1 MSDTGSTAG
10 GIVARSLKMFLCTA
24 MVAGALA
31 VHAQTYPLKPVR
43 LIVPFSPGGGTDV
56 ATRIIAPK
64 LTERFGQQ
72 IIVENRVG
80 AAGAI
85 GADATAKSA
94 PDGYTLLVGSTS
106 EMGISPSLYAKLPYD
121 VLRDFAAVAP
131 FAATPMVL
139 VVTPSL
145 PVNST
150 ADLVKLARS
159 RPGEINYGS
168 AGAGTGNHMWS
179 VMFAH
184 MTGTRLV
191 HVPYKGAAPAQT
203 DVMSGQLQMMFS
215 TLPAATP
222 FVNGGR
228 LKALAVSSAHRAPT
242 MPNVPTVAE
251 SGVPGFE
258 AVYWYGFFAP
268 AATPKDVQARIYA
281 DTSAVLR
288 LPEIVGSLSKQGLQP
303 LNHTQEAFAAFIRAE
318 MDKWGKVVKASG
330 ARVD

>member
-1 MSDTGSTAG
+1 MVETTVTR
-10 GIVARSLKMFLCTA
+10 VAALCA
-24 MVAGALA
+24 CVAWGYSIAALG
-31 VHAQTYPLKPVR
+31 QGYPAKPVR
-43 LIVPFSPGGGTDV
+43 LIVPFTPGGGTDV

-64 LTERFGQQ
+64 LAERFGQQ
-72 IIVENRVG
+72 VIVDNRTG

-85 GADATAKSA
+85 GAEATARSA

-106 EMGISPSLYAKLPYD
+106 EIGISPSLYAKLPYD

-131 FAATPMVL
+131 FSATPMVL

-150 ADLVKLARS
+150 ADLVKLARA

-184 MTGTRLV
+184 MTGTQIV

-222 FVNGGR
+222 FVNAGR
-228 LKALAVSSAHRAPT
+228 LKALAVSSAQRVPT
-242 MPNVPTVAE
+242 MPNIPTVME

-268 AATPKDVQARIYA
+268 AATPKEAQARIYA
-281 DTSAVLR
+281 DTAAVLR
-288 LPEIVGSLSKQGLQP
+288 LPEIVGNLSRQGLQP
-303 LNHTQEAFAAFIRAE
+303 INQSPDAFAAFVRAE
-318 MDKWGKVVKASG
+318 IDKWAKVVKASG

>member
-1 MSDTGSTAG
+1 MLGPAAPVFS
-10 GIVARSLKMFLCTA
+10 
-24 MVAGALA
+24 
-31 VHAQTYPLKPVR
+31 QPYPAKAVR

-56 ATRIIAPK
+56 ASRIIAPR
-64 LTERFGQQ
+64 LSERLGQQ
-72 IIVENRVG
+72 AIVDNRPG

-85 GADATAKSA
+85 GAEATARSA

-106 EMGISPSLYAKLPYD
+106 EMAISPSLYAKLPYD
-121 VLRDFAAVAP
+121 VLRDFAIVAP
-131 FAATPMVL
+131 VAATPMVL
-139 VVTPSL
+139 VVTPAL

-150 ADLVKLARS
+150 ADLIKLARA
-159 RPGEINYGS
+159 RPGEINFGS

-184 MTGTRLV
+184 MTGTKLV

-228 LKALAVSSAHRAPT
+228 LKALAVSSAQRVPT
-242 MPNVPTVAE
+242 FPNVPTVAE

-258 AVYWYGFFAP
+258 AVYWYAFFAP
-268 AATPKDVQARIYA
+268 AATPKEVQARIYA

-288 LPEIVGSLSKQGLQP
+288 LPEIAASLTKQGLQP
-303 LNHTQEAFAAFIRAE
+303 IHQSQEAFIAFVRAE
-318 MDKWGKVVKASG
+318 MDKWAKVVKASG

>member
-1 MSDTGSTAG
+1 MTTAK
-10 GIVARSLKMFLCTA
+10 LLQHL
-24 MVAGALA
+24 ALLVVSA
-31 VHAQTYPLKPVR
+31 CSMLGTSAPALSQTYPAKPVR
-43 LIVPFSPGGGTDV
+43 LIVPFTPGGGTDV

-64 LTERFGQQ
+64 LSERFGQQ
-72 IIVENRVG
+72 AVVDNRPG

-85 GADATAKSA
+85 GAEFTAKSA
-94 PDGYTLLVGSTS
+94 PDGYTLLIGSTS
-106 EMGISPSLYAKLPYD
+106 EMAISPSLYAKLPYD
-121 VLRDFAAVAP
+121 VLRDFAFVAP

-150 ADLVKLARS
+150 ADLVRLARA
-159 RPGEINYGS
+159 RPGEINFGS

-184 MTGTRLV
+184 VTGTKLV

-222 FVNGGR
+222 FVNTGR
-228 LKALAVSSAHRAPT
+228 LKALAVSSAQRAPT
-242 MPNVPTVAE
+242 MPNVPTVME

-268 AATPKDVQARIYA
+268 AATPKDVQARIFA
-281 DTSAVLR
+281 DTAAVLR
-288 LPEIVGSLSKQGLQP
+288 LPEIVANLGKQGLQP
-303 LNHTQEAFAAFIRAE
+303 INQPQEGFAAFIRAE
-318 MDKWGKVVKASG
+318 MDKWAKVVKASG

>member
-1 MSDTGSTAG
+1 MTTIRLLQCVACGVCLVLGIAAPATG
-10 GIVARSLKMFLCTA
+10 
-24 MVAGALA
+24 
-31 VHAQTYPLKPVR
+31 QPYPAKAVR
-43 LIVPFSPGGGTDV
+43 LIVPFTPGGGTDV
-56 ATRIIAPK
+56 ATRIIAPR
-64 LTERFGQQ
+64 LSERFGQPA
-72 IIVENRVG
+72 VVDNRPG

-85 GADATAKSA
+85 GAEFTAKSA
-94 PDGYTLLVGSTS
+94 PDGYTLLIGSTS

-121 VLRDFAAVAP
+121 VLRDFALVAP

-150 ADLVKLARS
+150 AELVKLARA
-159 RPGEINYGS
+159 RPGEINFGS

-222 FVNGGR
+222 FVNAGR
-228 LKALAVSSAHRAPT
+228 LKALAVSSAQRAPT
-242 MPNVPTVAE
+242 LANVPTVME

-268 AATPKDVQARIYA
+268 AATPKEVQARIYT
-281 DTSAVLR
+281 DTAAVLR
-288 LPEIVGSLSKQGLQP
+288 LPEIVASLSKQGLQP
-303 LNHTQEAFAAFIRAE
+303 LNQSQDAFAAFVRSE
-318 MDKWGKVVKASG
+318 MDKWARVVKASG